1 MTLVLKIG
9 GGEGISLSPILTE
22 LATLIR
28 ADPALRV
35 VLIHGGSHET
45 NVLSEK
51 LGHPPRTIT
60 SPSGHTSRRTDRQTL
75 DIFTMVYCGRVNK
88 SIVEHLQR
96 EGVNAVGLS
105 GIDSA
110 IWRGTR
116 KPAIRAIQEGR
127 TVIIRDDLSGTV
139 DSVDADFLNLLMDTG
154 RVPVLTPPAITAD
167 GVAINVD
174 ADRAAA
180 RTAAALGADELLLLS
195 NVPGVLRDPTDL
207 GSVIRRVAA
216 GASNGTREQTRSA
229 ATGRMKNKVLAA
241 EEALDGLGGVPVPR
255 VVIGSANGEHA
266 IARARAGEGTV
277 FENARTHAGTESGA
291 PR

>member
-1 MTLVLKIG
+1 MTLFIKIG

-22 LATLIR
+22 LASLIR

-35 VLIHGGSHET
+35 VLVHGGSHET

-51 LGHPPRTIT
+51 LGRPPRTIT
-60 SPSGHTSRRTDRQTL
+60 SPSGHTSRRTDRDTL
-75 DIFTMVYCGRVNK
+75 DIFTMVYCGRINK

-116 KPAIRAIQEGR
+116 KSAIRAIEEGR

-139 DSVDADFLNLLMDTG
+139 DAVDADFLNLLMDTG
-154 RVPVLTPPAITAD
+154 RVPVLTPPAITED
-167 GVAINVD
+167 GIAINVD

-195 NVPGVLRDPTDL
+195 NVRGVLRNPDDPSSLITHASAANIDD
-207 GSVIRRVAA
+207 VRAAA
-216 GASNGTREQTRSA
+216 G
-229 ATGRMKNKVLAA
+229 GRMKNKVLAA
-241 EEALDGLGGVPVPR
+241 EEAMTGVGGTPVSR
-255 VVIGSANGEHA
+255 VVIGAANGDNP
-266 IARARAGEGTV
+266 IARARAGSGTV
-277 FENARTHAGTESGA
+277 FTSSAHAGA
-291 PR
+291 AH

>member
-1 MTLVLKIG
+1 MTLIIKIG

-28 ADPALRV
+28 AEPALRV
-35 VLIHGGSHET
+35 VLVHGGSHET
-45 NVLSEK
+45 NILSEK

-60 SPSGHTSRRTDRQTL
+60 SPSGHTSRRTDRETL

-116 KPAIRAIQEGR
+116 KSAIRAIEQGR

-139 DSVDADFLNLLMDTG
+139 DRVDADFLNLLLDTG
-154 RVPVLTPPAITAD
+154 RVPVLTPPAITDD
-167 GVAINVD
+167 GIAINVD

-180 RTAAALGADELLLLS
+180 RTAAALEADELLLLS
-195 NVPGVLRDPTDL
+195 NVPGVLRDPRDP
-207 GSVIRRVAA
+207 GSLISRVDATTIESARAA
-216 GASNGTREQTRSA
+216 A
-229 ATGRMKNKVLAA
+229 AGRMKNKVLAA
-241 EEALDGLGGVPVPR
+241 EEAMQGIGGRPVPR
-255 VVIGSANGEHA
+255 VIIGSANGERP
-266 IARARAGEGTV
+266 IASARAG
-277 FENARTHAGTESGA
+277 AGTHFVGGA
-291 PR
+291 LPAGVA